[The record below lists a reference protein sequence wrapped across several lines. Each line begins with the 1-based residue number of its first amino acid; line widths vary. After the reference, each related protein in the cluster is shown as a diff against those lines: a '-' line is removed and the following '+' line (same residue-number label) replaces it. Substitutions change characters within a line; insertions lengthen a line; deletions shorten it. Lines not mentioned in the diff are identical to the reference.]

1 MVKRKHSQQL
11 DKVEME
17 LKRCIVSNIR
27 MPREEMVRFVIG
39 PKQEITAD
47 IEACLPGRGFWLSA
61 KRDIIHT
68 ACIKKYFIRAAQGKV
83 GVPTDLADRVERLM
97 VRRCQDLIGMAR
109 RAGQVVSGFARVEVW
124 LKSGKP
130 TGVLLEATDGIEDR
144 RKKLCSWTKEVQVI
158 DALDGNEL
166 GIAFSRDRVVHV
178 IVAPGRLAKKLLL
191 TAHRLQGLRC

>member
-178 IVAPGRLAKKLLL
+178 IVAPGRLAKN
-191 TAHRLQGLRC
+191 CC

>member
-1 MVKRKHSQQL
+1 
-11 DKVEME
+11 
-17 LKRCIVSNIR
+17 
-27 MPREEMVRFVIG
+27 
-39 PKQEITAD
+39 
-47 IEACLPGRGFWLSA
+47 
-61 KRDIIHT
+61 
-68 ACIKKYFIRAAQGKV
+68 
-83 GVPTDLADRVERLM
+83 M

-166 GIAFSRDRVVHV
+166 GIAFSRDHVVHV